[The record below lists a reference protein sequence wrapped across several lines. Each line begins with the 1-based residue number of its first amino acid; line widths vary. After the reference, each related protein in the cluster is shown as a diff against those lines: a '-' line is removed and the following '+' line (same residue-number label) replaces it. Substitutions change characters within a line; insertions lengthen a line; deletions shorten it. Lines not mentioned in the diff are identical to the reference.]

1 MAQFHDC
8 IASAQAQGAMSKD
21 EAEMLRAMYDAQ
33 VKATGDDLKAKAKV
47 AELLTAEA
55 ENKARLARI
64 SAERADALA
73 GILEDYVGPDGK
85 ADVLNA
91 AMGILDNRNN
101 RLIGAPSVTGRRDAI
116 VGYAHGR
123 LEELLYETRRTW
135 ATGMRRGTAILDDM
149 VKAAFGDGQADVKA
163 RQFLTA
169 WQKVADELVDRFN
182 AAGGSIAKR
191 DNYLPQNHDAGK
203 MMAAGK
209 AEWIAFITPRLKIDA
224 MRDPLTEGPLTQAR
238 LAEALDVIYD
248 RIVTDG
254 AIDRQPSAQVRGR
267 GALANQR
274 QEHRFLEFKDADA
287 WRDYNQAFGG
297 GDVHAALM
305 NHIHGLAKDVAALE
319 VLGPNPNATVTWLRS
334 IVEQEV
340 AKAQLGQPSLW
351 NGSTSARMGMPSDG
365 LDRLWSVVN
374 GSVGTGNQ
382 NAADALQA
390 VRNWLTG
397 VQLAGT
403 AVTAAL
409 GDPFQQRNAKVF
421 AGIPT
426 LRFLADM
433 PRQILDGASRRDIT
447 RAGVVLQDAM
457 DVLRTDLRGR
467 TLLNSSA
474 ELTKWLPDRVFAW
487 TGLSP
492 WTNANRRSQAMSF
505 MFEAGDR
512 LGQSLDDMAADG
524 DRGRRFARWLRGFG
538 ITDADWSLIQKA
550 KALDHGEAGGLL
562 RMMDIV
568 DSAPGDRRVME
579 AALRYADAVHA
590 FQEEAVPQ
598 GTASVRAMLGRATKA
613 GTVSGEVTRS
623 ATMYLTYPA
632 SVMMSLT
639 RAAQWEMAEA
649 GRARGGL
656 YLASSI
662 ASLTLGGALVLQVA
676 ELRNGRDPRDMTD
689 WTFWALAAAKGGT
702 LGYYGDYILG
712 DYTRG
717 SSQQVAK
724 LAGPVANTAG
734 DALSIIGGK
743 DIVAAL
749 SGEESETNRARRAV
763 DFARRT
769 TPLLGMWQVKPV
781 TDRLIW
787 DRLTLLAD
795 PNAHRQWRT
804 KERQLMREEGQG
816 VWWGRGEAEPR
827 RAPDFSTIWQ

>member
-8 IASAQAQGAMSKD
+8 IASAAAQGAMSKE
-21 EAEMLRAMYDAQ
+21 EADMLRAMYDQQ
-33 VKATGDDLKAKAKV
+33 VKATGDDMAAKAKV
-47 AELLTAEA
+47 AEELTARAEEA
-55 ENKARLARI
+55 ARKARI
-64 SAERADALA
+64 SAEVSDRLA
-73 GILEDYVGPDGK
+73 TGMENWVGPDGK
-85 ADVLNA
+85 ADALGFVQ
-91 AMGILDNRNN
+91 GILDNRNN
-101 RLIGAPSVTGRRDAI
+101 RLIGMASVTGRRDAL

-123 LEELLYETRRTW
+123 LEELLYETRRK
-135 ATGMRRGTAILDDM
+135 ALSGFRRGAALLDDM
-149 VKAAFGDGQADVKA
+149 VKAAFDDANADPKA

-169 WQKVADELVDRFN
+169 WQNVADELVDRFN

-191 DNYLPQNHDAGK
+191 ANYLPQNHDAGK

-209 AEWIAFITPRLKIDA
+209 AEWIAFITPRLKIDT
-224 MRDPLTEGPLTQAR
+224 MRDPLTDGPLTTAR

-254 AIDRQPSAQVRGR
+254 AIDRTPSMQGRGR

-274 QEHRFLEFKDADA
+274 QEHRFLEFKDAAA

-319 VLGPNPNATVTWLRS
+319 VLGPNPNATVRWLIS
-334 IVEQEV
+334 IIEQEV

-351 NGSTSARMGMPSDG
+351 NGSVSARMGAPADAVE
-365 LDRLWSVVN
+365 RLWSVVN
-374 GSVGTGNQ
+374 GSVGVGNQ

-390 VRNWLTG
+390 TRNWLTG
-397 VQLAGT
+397 VQLSGT
-403 AVTAAL
+403 ALTAVL

-426 LRFLADM
+426 LRFLADL
-433 PRQILDGASRRDIT
+433 PRQLFDGASKRDIT

-467 TLLNSSA
+467 SLLNSSA
-474 ELTKWLPDRVFAW
+474 ELTKWLPDRVFQW
-487 TGLSP
+487 TGLTP
-492 WTNANRRSQAMSF
+492 WTQANRRSQAMSF

-512 LGQSLDDMAADG
+512 IGQSLEEMAKDG

-538 ITDADWSLIQKA
+538 ITDEDWSVIQKA
-550 KALDHGEAGGLL
+550 VPLDHGEAGGLL

-568 DSAPGDRRVME
+568 NSAPGDRRVME
-579 AALRYADAVHA
+579 AALRYGDAVHA

-598 GTASVRAMLGRATKA
+598 GTATVRSMLGRATKA
-613 GTVSGEVTRS
+613 GTVGGEVTRS
-623 ATMYLTYPA
+623 ATMYLSYPA
-632 SVMMSLT
+632 SVMMSLA

-656 YLASSI
+656 YLASSL
-662 ASLTLGGALVLQVA
+662 ASLTIGGALVLQMA
-676 ELRNGRDPRDMTD
+676 ELRNGRDPRDVTD
-689 WTFWALAAAKGGT
+689 WTFWALALAKGGA

-749 SGEESETNRARRAV
+749 SGEESETNRARRTV

-769 TPLLGMWQVKPV
+769 TPLLGMWQIKPV

-804 KERQLMREEGQG
+804 KERQLMRDEGQG

-827 RAPDFSTIWQ
+827 RAPDFSTLWQ